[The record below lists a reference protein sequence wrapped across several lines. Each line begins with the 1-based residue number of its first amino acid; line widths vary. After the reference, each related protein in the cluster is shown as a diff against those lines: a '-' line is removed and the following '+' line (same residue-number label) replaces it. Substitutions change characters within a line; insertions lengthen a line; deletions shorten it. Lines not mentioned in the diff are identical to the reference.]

1 VVIPFVETSVVSKVV
16 LVVMPEIVIVLTV
29 IIMLVI
35 MMILV
40 LLGMVV
46 AGFEGVVSKAVRIPV
61 MGINSLIVYSNW
73 VVDICWTWG
82 GSE

>member
-1 VVIPFVETSVVSKVV
+1 VIPFTETSVISEVV
-16 LVVMPEIVIVLTV
+16 LVVMPEIFVVLTV
-29 IIMLVI
+29 IMMLVI

-46 AGFEGVVSKAVRIPV
+46 VGFEGVVSEAVRMTV
-61 MGINSLIVYSNW
+61 MGINLLIVYSNW
-73 VVDICWTWG
+73 VVDICWTWC